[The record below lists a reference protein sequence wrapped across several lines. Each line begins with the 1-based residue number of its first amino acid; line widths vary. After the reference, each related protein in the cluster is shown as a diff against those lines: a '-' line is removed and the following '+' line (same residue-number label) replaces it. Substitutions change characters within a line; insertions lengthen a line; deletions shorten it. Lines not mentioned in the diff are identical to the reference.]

1 MMPLQAA
8 QLALFDDALVN
19 TPRLEENRPKPSA
32 HQALRRVQV
41 PGAVLSY
48 VLKRARRRTIGFVV
62 DDRGLTVSAPRWV
75 GVAEIEQGIVGKSR
89 WILAKL
95 REWQERK
102 ARMPVLDWSSG
113 ARVPMLGREVQ
124 LRLDPSAELARL
136 LAHNEELPTLVLPLQ
151 LDADTDQIRD
161 RVQAWMQAE
170 ARVLFAQRLVVYCE
184 RLGVAVGQWKL
195 SSARTR
201 WGSCTA
207 DGTIRLNW
215 RLLHFPLSA
224 IDYVIAHEIAHRR
237 EMNHGPKFWR
247 TVESVFPEFR
257 AAEDLLKSSATILKN

>member
-1 MMPLQAA
+1 
-8 QLALFDDALVN
+8 
-19 TPRLEENRPKPSA
+19 
-32 HQALRRVQV
+32 
-41 PGAVLSY
+41 
-48 VLKRARRRTIGFVV
+48 
-62 DDRGLTVSAPRWV
+62 
-75 GVAEIEQGIVGKSR
+75 
-89 WILAKL
+89 
-95 REWQERK
+95 
-102 ARMPVLDWSSG
+102 
-113 ARVPMLGREVQ
+113 
-124 LRLDPSAELARL
+124 
-136 LAHNEELPTLVLPLQ
+136 LQ